1 MNRQEV
7 IESAYRTGAVLTAAG
22 VAFLGRIGVMPAMA
36 MPEASTPNTPDHIQ
50 TANRQPK
57 PSPEGVKVISTKSG
71 QALENYQAYLK
82 LKHRWNGVVILH
94 APKTDANVGLAHSPS
109 AYDSFR
115 TGYGFLYHDDPHAE
129 EIDGPGIEIFKGR
142 PYLAVAGNGAQWGWA
157 DLKWLEENK
166 AVSFYAY
173 DGVKPGPVAYD
184 PAKGSTAGYPKVKY
198 LEHAPEPNLPITAT
212 DLTGHM
218 HNIHLNK
225 AIPYASVNKLI
236 K

>member
-71 QALENYQAYLK
+71 QALENYQA
-82 LKHRWNGVVILH
+82 
-94 APKTDANVGLAHSPS
+94 
-109 AYDSFR
+109 F
-115 TGYGFLYHDDPHAE
+115 
-129 EIDGPGIEIFKGR
+129 
-142 PYLAVAGNGAQWGWA
+142 
-157 DLKWLEENK
+157 
-166 AVSFYAY
+166 
-173 DGVKPGPVAYD
+173 
-184 PAKGSTAGYPKVKY
+184 YPKVKY